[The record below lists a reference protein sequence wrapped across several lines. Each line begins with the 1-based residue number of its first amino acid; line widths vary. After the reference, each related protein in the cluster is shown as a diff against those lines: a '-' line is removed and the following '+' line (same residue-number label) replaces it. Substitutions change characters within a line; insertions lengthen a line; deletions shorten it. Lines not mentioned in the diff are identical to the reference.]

1 MSKLLKFFVGL
12 LVVSLVFNCGA
23 ELAEAADND
32 SVLAGGF
39 GLSSIDNDLRRLLKG
54 ITSLARPV
62 VTIMTAL
69 AGMMVVLNIGGDHK
83 QKIWNWILGIGL
95 ALNFG
100 SVLWNMWG
108 GYANIPAGRI
118 AAAEYTFKIFGESN
132 LTDGGIDT
140 LSQMMK
146 YLLTYVVAGAIAIK
160 PIAIKLLLGLALAD
174 MSIRLALDIT
184 DKDKVSWL
192 VKTFLK
198 IGFYVFLIHN
208 WLGIDGWNL
217 MDMLSKGFQEIGFTA
232 GNYGEAILV
241 STEDVNGTID
251 PKDNLAPDSIVNNMF
266 KMFSMLYGSSL
277 PQDAS
282 FMDKAVAA
290 GKRYFSLVTSPVS
303 SVLIALSLLIAVICA
318 FLTAIEMFMAR
329 IEFYILAL
337 LAIPLLAFGVIKHFE
352 YLAQNAIRA
361 VFNCGVKVCVIAFL
375 QAVICQMFT
384 RYTFEID
391 KSLRAGPTGSSTGT
405 SFELL
410 SMTLQLLLMSI
421 IMYLIVSKVPKLIQG
436 LLAGNPSLG
445 GSDMTGTVMGAA
457 GTAAAGVGMYVGAHA
472 AAVSARQD
480 AANGKSVSAWKMSEL
495 GQMGAAMLRR
505 APITG
510 TAFSAY
516 QDVARF
522 GSSGNDN
529 QDKRKDTDTK
539 LPPQNNYTKETP
551 ELNSPQNNDGTH
563 VGKEGDQPSQAPINK
578 GAAQQ
583 TSQQPGAQGMQKET
597 PQQYVGKEGNQAS
610 QATHNE
616 GAVQQASQQSGVQGM
631 QKEAPFATATT
642 RPSEENVMKPLTPP
656 SVSTPP
662 SSEKFNNNNGSSHI
676 EKSGGASSLSRDEAK
691 KEKMKPSSPPPAST
705 PQQYQYRMPPRK
717 EIDPTDNE

>member
-1 MSKLLKFFVGL
+1 MPKISKILLSFVVIALICNFGI
-12 LVVSLVFNCGA
+12 
-23 ELAEAADND
+23 ELAYAADNNT
-32 SVLAGGF
+32 VLAGGF
-39 GLSSIDNDLRRLLKG
+39 GLSSVDSDLRRLLKG
-54 ITSLARPV
+54 VTSLARPI

-69 AGMMVVLNIGGDHK
+69 AGMMVVLNIGGDSK

-100 SVLWNMWG
+100 SVLWYMWG
-108 GYANIPAGRI
+108 GYADIPAGRI
-118 AAAEYTFKIFGESN
+118 AAADYTFKVFNDSN

-146 YLLTYVVAGAIAIK
+146 YLLTFVVSGALAIK

-174 MSIRLALDIT
+174 MSIRLALDLT

-208 WLGIDGWNL
+208 WLGVDGWNL
-217 MDMLSKGFQEIGFTA
+217 MDMLSKGFQEIGFVA
-232 GNYGEAILV
+232 GNYGEAPLV
-241 STEDVNGTID
+241 STEDISGTID
-251 PKDNLAPDSIVNNMF
+251 PKHNLAPDSIVNNMY

-282 FMDKAVAA
+282 LLDKAVSA
-290 GKRYFSLVTSPVS
+290 GKRYFSMVTSPIS
-303 SVLIALSLLIAVICA
+303 STLMALSLLIAVICA

-384 RYTFEID
+384 KYTNEID
-391 KSLRAGPTGSSTGT
+391 KSLRAGPLTSATGT
-405 SFELL
+405 NFELL

-421 IMYLIVSKVPKLIQG
+421 IMFLIVSKIPKLIQG

-457 GTAAAGVGMYVGAHA
+457 GGAAAGVGMYVGAHA
-472 AAVSARQD
+472 AAVSARKD
-480 AANGKSVSAWKMSEL
+480 AAAGKTVSAWKMSEM
-495 GQMGAAMLRR
+495 GQMGAALLRR

-510 TAFSAY
+510 AAWSAY

-522 GSSGNDN
+522 GASGNDN
-529 QDKRKDTDTK
+529 QHERRDPDVKPSKVKTEHNDGGADNYTPSA
-539 LPPQNNYTKETP
+539 PPQNYDAGNMNNPPATP
-551 ELNSPQNNDGTH
+551 PPAPSSIGLKYSGGSRADKKITHPASSPQNSPQYNNSGSSRINNGTQNESK
-563 VGKEGDQPSQAPINK
+563 KEN
-578 GAAQQ
+578 
-583 TSQQPGAQGMQKET
+583 
-597 PQQYVGKEGNQAS
+597 
-610 QATHNE
+610 
-616 GAVQQASQQSGVQGM
+616 
-631 QKEAPFATATT
+631 
-642 RPSEENVMKPLTPP
+642 TPP
-656 SVSTPP
+656 STLQRRIP
-662 SSEKFNNNNGSSHI
+662 
-676 EKSGGASSLSRDEAK
+676 LRD
-691 KEKMKPSSPPPAST
+691 
-705 PQQYQYRMPPRK
+705 
-717 EIDPTDNE
+717 EIDPNDNNK

>member
-1 MSKLLKFFVGL
+1 MPKISKILLSFVVIALICNFGI
-12 LVVSLVFNCGA
+12 
-23 ELAEAADND
+23 ELAYAADNNT
-32 SVLAGGF
+32 VLAGGF
-39 GLSSIDNDLRRLLKG
+39 GLSSVDSDLRRLLKG
-54 ITSLARPV
+54 VTSLARPI

-69 AGMMVVLNIGGDHK
+69 AGMMVVLNIGGDSK

-100 SVLWNMWG
+100 SVLWYMWG
-108 GYANIPAGRI
+108 GYADIPAGRI
-118 AAAEYTFKIFGESN
+118 AAADYTFKVFNDSN

-146 YLLTYVVAGAIAIK
+146 YLLTFVVSGALAIK

-174 MSIRLALDIT
+174 MSIRLALDLT
-184 DKDKVSWL
+184 DKDKVAWL

-208 WLGIDGWNL
+208 WLGVDGWNL
-217 MDMLSKGFQEIGFTA
+217 MDMLSKGFQEIGFVA
-232 GNYGEAILV
+232 GNYGEAPLV
-241 STEDVNGTID
+241 STEDISGTID
-251 PKDNLAPDSIVNNMF
+251 PKHNLAPDSIVNNMY

-282 FMDKAVAA
+282 LLDKAVSA
-290 GKRYFSLVTSPVS
+290 GKRYFSMVTSPIS
-303 SVLIALSLLIAVICA
+303 STLMALSLLIAVICA

-384 RYTFEID
+384 KYTNEID
-391 KSLRAGPTGSSTGT
+391 KSLRAGPLTSATGT
-405 SFELL
+405 NFELL

-421 IMYLIVSKVPKLIQG
+421 IMFLIVSKIPKLIQG

-457 GTAAAGVGMYVGAHA
+457 GGAAAGVGMYVGAHA
-472 AAVSARQD
+472 AAVSARKD
-480 AANGKSVSAWKMSEL
+480 AAAGKTVSAWKMSEM
-495 GQMGAAMLRR
+495 GQMGAALLRR

-510 TAFSAY
+510 AAWSAY

-522 GSSGNDN
+522 GASGNDN
-529 QDKRKDTDTK
+529 QHERRDPDVKPSKEKTEHNDGGADNYTPSA
-539 LPPQNNYTKETP
+539 PPQNYDAGNMNNPPATP
-551 ELNSPQNNDGTH
+551 PPDPSSIGLKYSGKYSGGSSTDKNEMISTPQKVSYGDEPQN
-563 VGKEGDQPSQAPINK
+563 
-578 GAAQQ
+578 
-583 TSQQPGAQGMQKET
+583 T
-597 PQQYVGKEGNQAS
+597 P
-610 QATHNE
+610 
-616 GAVQQASQQSGVQGM
+616 
-631 QKEAPFATATT
+631 
-642 RPSEENVMKPLTPP
+642 TPP
-656 SVSTPP
+656 SASAPKFNDGSSRTVKNDARKEEMRPSSLPPTSTPP
-662 SSEKFNNNNGSSHI
+662 QHRIPTRE
-676 EKSGGASSLSRDEAK
+676 
-691 KEKMKPSSPPPAST
+691 
-705 PQQYQYRMPPRK
+705 